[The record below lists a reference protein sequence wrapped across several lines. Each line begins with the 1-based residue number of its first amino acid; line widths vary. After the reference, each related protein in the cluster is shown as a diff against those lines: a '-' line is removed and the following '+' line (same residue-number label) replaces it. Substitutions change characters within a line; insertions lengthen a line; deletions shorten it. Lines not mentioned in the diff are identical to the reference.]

1 MSVLVTGATGFI
13 GREVVRRLVEA
24 GRAVVAFARSGSTVP
39 AIERVSAALG
49 GVPPGTDLEVVEGD
63 LTLPECGLAREDWR
77 RLRATVETVL
87 HCAGDTRFEP
97 VAMTP
102 YVAGHVRG
110 PLCLLQGLAGG
121 RLVHWAHLSTAFV
134 CGRRS
139 STIFESEGDVGQAF
153 NNTYERVKLEAERAI
168 RSAGVHLGVDV
179 RVFRPSI
186 VVGAAPATAGGNPSN
201 LFFGFI
207 RMLTTLA
214 QVADSAR
221 LRIAAAP
228 RARFNIVPVE
238 YVATAL
244 LALSE
249 RADAAGATV
258 HLIVRDT
265 PTQEV
270 ILRMITE
277 HLGIRGVSL
286 VDARVDQLADPSHF
300 ERVVARALEPYRAYL
315 TQDACFDDATA
326 TRLLARCGIER
337 PTLSADVVRGLID
350 QALVSEDAEPGR
362 LDLQGL
368 TRGADTY

>member
-1 MSVLVTGATGFI
+1 VSVLVTGATGFI
-13 GREVVRRLVEA
+13 GRDVVRRLLAA
-24 GRAVVAFARSGSTVP
+24 GRAVVAFARGGSTVP
-39 AIERVSAALG
+39 ASERVSAALG
-49 GVPPGTDLEVVEGD
+49 GVPPGTDLEVVESD

-110 PLCLLQGLAGG
+110 PVCLLQGLAGG
-121 RLVHWAHLSTAFV
+121 RLAHWAHLSTAFV

-139 STIFESEGDVGQAF
+139 GTIFESEGDVGQAF

-168 RSAGVHLGVDV
+168 RSAGLHLGVDV

-186 VVGAAPATAGGNPSN
+186 VVGAAPATTGGNPSN
-201 LFFGFI
+201 LFFAFI

-228 RARFNIVPVE
+228 RARFNIVPIE
-238 YVATAL
+238 SVATAL
-244 LALSE
+244 LSLAE

-258 HLIVRDT
+258 HLVVRDA
-265 PTQEV
+265 PTQEA

-277 HLGIRGVSL
+277 HLGVRGVSL
-286 VDARVDQLADPSHF
+286 VDARVDPLKDPSHF
-300 ERVVARALEPYRAYL
+300 ERVVARALEPYRPYL
-315 TQDACFDDATA
+315 TQDLCFDDATA
-326 TRLLARCGIER
+326 TRLLARCGVE
-337 PTLSADVVRGLID
+337 PLTLSADVVSRLID
-350 QALVSEDAEPGR
+350 QALVVEDTEPEAVSR
-362 LDLQGL
+362 
-368 TRGADTY
+368 AAH